1 MVFICYNLYEQQT
14 FMKIEKY
21 DDDEVSLWVVFSFY
35 FFFGNWKKLN
45 EQIKQQVNGLKNSI
59 T

>member
-1 MVFICYNLYEQQT
+1 
-14 FMKIEKY
+14 MKIEKY